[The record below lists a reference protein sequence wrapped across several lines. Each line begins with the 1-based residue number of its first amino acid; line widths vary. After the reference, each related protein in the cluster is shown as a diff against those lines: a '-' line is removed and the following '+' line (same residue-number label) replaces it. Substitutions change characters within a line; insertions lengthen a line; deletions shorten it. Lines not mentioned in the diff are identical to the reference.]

1 MAAFLTSQL
10 DYIYFV
16 HGLALVLLGA
26 VCLSMSRT
34 GSLRAPWAL
43 LAAFGFIHGLVDW
56 VHLVVLATAISP
68 GVELVETM
76 LLGASFVALLE
87 FARRTHR
94 VVRSSGP
101 GPWIHAVVGAGVVAL
116 VLVGGTA
123 FLRSALRL
131 VVAGPAILWTAA
143 LLGLASR
150 GEAQST
156 GAEHSPSVRGS
167 GRALAWAAAF
177 LAAFGLSA
185 SIVVPATPILPSGWP
200 TTEAFMLATGVPV
213 PVFRAVFIGGLA
225 LAIWAYALSLDR
237 RGRLRR
243 KRARTFWRMAFAMT
257 AVLAAGWLFTERLG
271 KLHEKELAAD
281 AESTSAQIQDHLL
294 MEMESAE
301 DAARILAGVV
311 TRFQVA
317 PSGPGASRRDDAVDV
332 VAGGQLGHVAYL
344 LDRAGLTV
352 AASNR
357 AEPDSF
363 LGKNY
368 SVRPYFRDAI
378 GGYPGRFAGVGLTS
392 RAPGFYAS
400 QPVRDAAG
408 RITGVAVVKKTL
420 ATGSLGTS
428 GADTSFLVAP
438 DGRVLLAG
446 SPRFEGRSLWSQEV
460 PRGSKAAATE
470 RVPLLDRPVSGNAW
484 VLLDGERHIAVQRPV
499 PGTDWS
505 VVTLK
510 KETAQIVNR
519 LLGIVITF
527 LLSMAI
533 VAYFVALQRQYGTE
547 SRLAERHREAEG
559 RARTMARRADTDALT
574 GVLNR
579 AGFNEAFSRE
589 FSRARRY
596 RQPLS
601 LVLLDLD
608 HFKNVNDGYGH
619 PAGDKVLE
627 GTARLLETR
636 VRESDLVARW
646 GGEEFAVLAP
656 MTDAEGAVRLAE
668 KLRGLME
675 VTHLGPVGAVTAS
688 FGVAEMRPEDTIE
701 AMLHRVDEALYGAK
715 DSGRNQVKCADSWVD
730 VARATAPEDA
740 KQGVSLAEVKHLHN
754 HTGFGPIDAEH
765 RALFD
770 ELERF
775 IGKVNGGKVQ
785 EVGPALA
792 AVIAAVSAHFAH
804 EEELMADFSY
814 PLRARHKEAHG
825 LFVGD
830 ALRFQAELTRIGVN
844 PNFRRWA
851 VGRLPEWFRYHILAH
866 DMGLAQYLSKAG
878 VLGWRGA
885 PPVAPRTRPAE
896 RVGP

>member
-16 HGLALVLLGA
+16 YGLALVLLGA
-26 VCLSMSRT
+26 VCISMSREST
-34 GSLRAPWAL
+34 SRAPWGLVGGFALTHGVVEWLQIVALTTGDPPAFLLGRTLL
-43 LAAFGFIHGLVDW
+43 LAVSFGL
-56 VHLVVLATAISP
+56 
-68 GVELVETM
+68 
-76 LLGASFVALLE
+76 LLE
-87 FARRTHR
+87 AGRRTHR
-94 VVRSSGP
+94 ATRGKVAGP
-101 GPWIHAVVGAGVVAL
+101 LIYASVAGGIATL
-116 VLVGGTA
+116 LAIGGTA
-123 FLRSALRL
+123 SFGSAVRL
-131 VVAGPAILWTAA
+131 MMAGPAS
-143 LLGLASR
+143 LLGAFLLAQASR
-150 GEAQST
+150 RAARSEAVT
-156 GAEHSPSVRGS
+156 GSP
-167 GRALAWAAAF
+167 RALAWAATF
-177 LAAFGLSA
+177 LAAFGIA
-185 SIVVPATPILPSGWP
+185 AGIVIPAAPFLPAAWP
-200 TTEAFMLATGVPV
+200 TAEAFMRATGVPIQLV
-213 PVFRAVFIGGLA
+213 RSVLVGDLA
-225 LAIWAYALSLDR
+225 LAIWAYALSLDK

-243 KRARTFWRMAFAMT
+243 KRSRTFWLVASAMT
-257 AVLAAGWLFTERLG
+257 VVLAAGWLFTERLG

-281 AESTSAQIQDHLL
+281 AESTSAQILDHLL

-301 DAARILAGVV
+301 GAARVLAGVV
-311 TRFQVA
+311 TRFQV
-317 PSGPGASRRDDAVDV
+317 PMSGPGVSLRDDAVDV
-332 VAGGQLGHVAYL
+332 VAGGQAGHVAYL
-344 LDRAGLTV
+344 LDPAGLTV

-357 AEPDSF
+357 GDPDSF

-400 QPVRDAAG
+400 RPVRNGAG
-408 RITGVAVVKKTL
+408 DVTGVAVVKVTL
-420 ATGSLGTS
+420 AAGSLGAS
-428 GADTSFLVAP
+428 GVDTSFLVAP

-446 SPRFEGRSLWSQEV
+446 SPRFEGNPLWSQEV
-460 PRGSKAAATE
+460 PGGSKAAATD
-470 RVPLLDRPVSGNAW
+470 RAPLLDRPVSGTDW
-484 VLLDGERHIAVQRPV
+484 VLLDGDRYIAVQRPV

-505 VVTLK
+505 VVALK

-527 LLSMAI
+527 LLSMVI
-533 VAYFVALQRQYGTE
+533 VTYFVALQRQYGTE

-636 VRESDLVARW
+636 VREADLVARW

-688 FGVAEMRPEDTIE
+688 FGVAEMRADDTIE

-715 DSGRNQVKCADSWVD
+715 DSGRNQVKCAESWVD
-730 VARATAPEDA
+730 VARVTAPEGA
-740 KQGVSLAEVKHLHN
+740 KQEVSMADVKQLYN
-754 HTGFGPIDAEH
+754 DTGFGPIDAEH
-765 RALFD
+765 RALSD
-770 ELERF
+770 GLENF
-775 IGKVNGGKVQ
+775 IGKVNGGKA
-785 EVGPALA
+785 EEAGSALA
-792 AVIAAVSAHFAH
+792 AVIAAVAAHFSH

-814 PLRARHKEAHG
+814 PLLARHKEAHA

-830 ALRFQAELTRIGVN
+830 ALRFQAELTKSGVT

-866 DMGLAQYLSKAG
+866 DMGLGQFLTKAG
-878 VLGWRGA
+878 VAGWRGA
-885 PPVAPRTRPAE
+885 PPVLSRSTQVE

>member
-1 MAAFLTSQL
+1 MIRWMTAFLTSQL

-16 HGLALVLLGA
+16 YGLALVLLGA
-26 VCLSMSRT
+26 VCISMSRE

-43 LAAFGFIHGLVDW
+43 LAAFGFIHGFVDW

-68 GVELVETM
+68 AVDLFETL

-87 FARRTHR
+87 FARRTHQ
-94 VVRSSGP
+94 VVRGNGP
-101 GPWIHAVVGAGVVAL
+101 GPWIHAVVAAGVGAL
-116 VLVGGTA
+116 VLMGGTES
-123 FLRSALRL
+123 LRSALRL
-131 VVAGPAILWTAA
+131 GVAGPAIFWTAA
-143 LLGLASR
+143 LLGLASLR
-150 GEAQST
+150 E
-156 GAEHSPSVRGS
+156 VRSQVVSGS
-167 GRALAWAAAF
+167 ARALAWAAAC
-177 LAAFGLSA
+177 LAAFGVSA
-185 SIVVPATPILPSGWP
+185 SIVIPATPFLPSGWP
-200 TTEAFMLATGVPV
+200 TTEAFLFWTGVPI
-213 PVFRAVFIGGLA
+213 PVFRAAFIGGLA
-225 LAIWAYALSLDR
+225 LAIWAYALSLDK

-243 KRARTFWRMAFAMT
+243 KRSRTFWLVASAMT
-257 AVLAAGWLFTERLG
+257 VVLAAGWLFTERLG

-281 AESTSAQIQDHLL
+281 AESTSAQILDHLL

-301 DAARILAGVV
+301 DGARVLAGIVS
-311 TRFQVA
+311 RFQVA
-317 PSGPGASRRDDAVDV
+317 MSGPGASRRDDAVDV
-332 VAGGQLGHVAYL
+332 VAGGQPGHVAYL
-344 LDRAGLTV
+344 LDPTGLTV

-363 LGKNY
+363 VGKNY

-400 QPVRDAAG
+400 QPVRNAVG
-408 RITGVAVVKKTL
+408 GITGVAVVKMTL
-420 ATGSLGTS
+420 AAGSLGPS
-428 GADTSFLVAP
+428 GVDTAFLVAP
-438 DGRVLLAG
+438 DGRILLSG
-446 SPRFEGRSLWSQEV
+446 SPRFEGRPLWSQEA
-460 PRGSKAAATE
+460 PGGSKAAATG
-470 RVPLLDRPVSGNAW
+470 RAPLLDRPVSGNDW
-484 VLLDGERHIAVQRPV
+484 VLLDGDRHVAVQRQV

-527 LLSMAI
+527 LLSMVI

-579 AGFNEAFSRE
+579 AGFNDAFSRE

-636 VRESDLVARW
+636 VREADLVARW

-688 FGVAEMRPEDTIE
+688 FGVAEMRPDDTIE

-715 DSGRNQVKCADSWVD
+715 DSGRNQVRCAESWVD
-730 VARATAPEDA
+730 VARATAPEGA
-740 KQGVSLAEVKHLHN
+740 KQEDSMAAVKQMYN
-754 HTGFGPIDAEH
+754 DTGFGPIDAEH
-765 RALFD
+765 RALSD
-770 ELERF
+770 GLENF
-775 IGKVNGGKVQ
+775 IGKVNGGKAD
-785 EVGPALA
+785 EAGTALA
-792 AVIAAVSAHFAH
+792 AVITAVAAHFAH

-814 PLRARHKEAHG
+814 PLLARHKEAHG

-830 ALRFQAELTRIGVN
+830 ALRFQAELAKSGVT

-866 DMGLAQYLSKAG
+866 DMGLGQFLSKAG
-878 VLGWRGA
+878 VAGWRGA
-885 PPVAPRTRPAE
+885 PPVLSRARQVE

>member
-16 HGLALVLLGA
+16 YGLALVLLGA
-26 VCLSMSRT
+26 VCISMTREST
-34 GSLRAPWAL
+34 SRAPWGLVGGFALIHGVVEWLQIVALTTGDPPAFLLGRTLL
-43 LAAFGFIHGLVDW
+43 LAVSFGLLLEAARRAHRATRGNVAGPLIYASVAAGIATL
-56 VHLVVLATAISP
+56 LAIGGTASFGSAVRLMMAGP
-68 GVELVETM
+68 AS
-76 LLGASFVALLE
+76 LLGAFLL
-87 FARRTHR
+87 AQ
-94 VVRSSGP
+94 
-101 GPWIHAVVGAGVVAL
+101 
-116 VLVGGTA
+116 
-123 FLRSALRL
+123 
-131 VVAGPAILWTAA
+131 
-143 LLGLASR
+143 ASR
-150 GEAQST
+150 RAARSEAVT
-156 GAEHSPSVRGS
+156 GSP
-167 GRALAWAAAF
+167 RALAWAATF
-177 LAAFGLSA
+177 LAAFGIA
-185 SIVVPATPILPSGWP
+185 AGIVIPAAPFLPAAWP
-200 TTEAFMLATGVPV
+200 TAEAFMRATGVPIQLV
-213 PVFRAVFIGGLA
+213 RSVLVGDLA
-225 LAIWAYALSLDR
+225 LAIWAYALSLDK

-243 KRARTFWRMAFAMT
+243 KRSRTFWLVASAMT
-257 AVLAAGWLFTERLG
+257 VVLAAGWLFTERLG

-281 AESTSAQIQDHLL
+281 AESTSAQILDHLL

-301 DAARILAGVV
+301 GAARVLAGVV
-311 TRFQVA
+311 TRFQV
-317 PSGPGASRRDDAVDV
+317 PMSGPGVSLRDDAVDV
-332 VAGGQLGHVAYL
+332 VAGGQAGHVAYL
-344 LDRAGLTV
+344 LDPAGLTV

-368 SVRPYFRDAI
+368 SVRPYFLDAI

-392 RAPGFYAS
+392 LAPGFYAS
-400 QPVRDAAG
+400 RPVRNGAG
-408 RITGVAVVKKTL
+408 DVTGVAVVKVTL
-420 ATGSLGTS
+420 AAGSLGAS
-428 GADTSFLVAP
+428 GVDTSFLVAP

-446 SPRFEGRSLWSQEV
+446 SPRFEGNPLWSQEV
-460 PRGSKAAATE
+460 PGGSKAAATD
-470 RVPLLDRPVSGNAW
+470 RAPLLDRPVSGTDW
-484 VLLDGERHIAVQRPV
+484 VLLDGDRYIAVQRPV

-505 VVTLK
+505 VVALK

-527 LLSMAI
+527 LLSMVV

-547 SRLAERHREAEG
+547 SRLAERHRAAEG

-636 VRESDLVARW
+636 VREADLVARW

-675 VTHLGPVGAVTAS
+675 VTHLGPVGAVTGS
-688 FGVAEMRPEDTIE
+688 FGVAEMRPDDTIE
-701 AMLHRVDEALYGAK
+701 AMLHRVDEALYAAK
-715 DSGRNQVKCADSWVD
+715 DSGRNQVKCAESWVD
-730 VARATAPEDA
+730 VARVTAPEGA
-740 KQGVSLAEVKHLHN
+740 KQEVSMADVKQLYN
-754 HTGFGPIDAEH
+754 DTGFGPIDAEH
-765 RALFD
+765 RALSD
-770 ELERF
+770 GLENF
-775 IGKVNGGKVQ
+775 IGKVNGGKA
-785 EVGPALA
+785 EEAGSALA
-792 AVIAAVSAHFAH
+792 AVIAAVAAHFAH

-814 PLRARHKEAHG
+814 PLLARHKEAHA

-830 ALRFQAELTRIGVN
+830 ALRFQAELTKSGVT

-866 DMGLAQYLSKAG
+866 DMGLGQFLTKAG
-878 VLGWRGA
+878 VAGWRGA
-885 PPVAPRTRPAE
+885 PPVLSRSTQVE

>member
-1 MAAFLTSQL
+1 
-10 DYIYFV
+10 
-16 HGLALVLLGA
+16 
-26 VCLSMSRT
+26 
-34 GSLRAPWAL
+34 
-43 LAAFGFIHGLVDW
+43 
-56 VHLVVLATAISP
+56 
-68 GVELVETM
+68 
-76 LLGASFVALLE
+76 
-87 FARRTHR
+87 
-94 VVRSSGP
+94 
-101 GPWIHAVVGAGVVAL
+101 
-116 VLVGGTA
+116 
-123 FLRSALRL
+123 
-131 VVAGPAILWTAA
+131 
-143 LLGLASR
+143 
-150 GEAQST
+150 
-156 GAEHSPSVRGS
+156 
-167 GRALAWAAAF
+167 
-177 LAAFGLSA
+177 
-185 SIVVPATPILPSGWP
+185 
-200 TTEAFMLATGVPV
+200 
-213 PVFRAVFIGGLA
+213 
-225 LAIWAYALSLDR
+225 
-237 RGRLRR
+237 
-243 KRARTFWRMAFAMT
+243 MT
-257 AVLAAGWLFTERLG
+257 VVLAAGWLFTERLG
-271 KLHEKELAAD
+271 KFHEKELAAD
-281 AESTSAQIQDHLL
+281 AESTSAQILDRLL

-301 DAARILAGVV
+301 DAARVLAGVLA
-311 TRFQVA
+311 RFQVA

-332 VAGGQLGHVAYL
+332 VAGGQAGRVAYL
-344 LDRAGLTV
+344 LDPAGLTV

-357 AEPDSF
+357 AEPNSF
-363 LGKNY
+363 LGRNY

-392 RAPGFYAS
+392 REPGFYAS

-408 RITGVAVVKKTL
+408 GITGVAVVKMTL
-420 ATGSLGTS
+420 VAGSLGST

-446 SPRFEGRSLWSQEV
+446 SPRFDGRPLWSQKVLGE
-460 PRGSKAAATE
+460 SKAAATD
-470 RVPLLDRPVSGNAW
+470 RAPLLDRPVSGNAW

-505 VVTLK
+505 VVSLK
-510 KETAQIVNR
+510 KEATQIVNR

-527 LLSMAI
+527 LLSMVT

-636 VRESDLVARW
+636 VRESDVVARW

-675 VTHLGPVGAVTAS
+675 FTHLGPVGAVTAS
-688 FGVAEMRPEDTIE
+688 FGVAEMRVEDTIE

-715 DSGRNQVKCADSWVD
+715 DSGRNQVKCAESWVD
-730 VARATAPEDA
+730 VAHATASLGA
-740 KQGVSLAEVKHLHN
+740 KLDIPMPDEVKEMYN
-754 HTGFGPIDAEH
+754 DTGFGPIDADH
-765 RALFD
+765 RALS
-770 ELERF
+770 EGLEDF
-775 IGKVNGGKVQ
+775 IGKVNGGRVD
-785 EVGPALA
+785 EAGPALA
-792 AVIAAVSAHFAH
+792 GVIAAVAAHFTH

-814 PLRARHKEAHG
+814 PLMARHKEAHA
-825 LFVGD
+825 LFLGD
-830 ALRFQAELTRIGVN
+830 ALRFQAELVKTGAT

-866 DMGLAQYLSKAG
+866 DTGLGQFLIKAG
-878 VLGWRGA
+878 VARWRGA
-885 PPVAPRTRPAE
+885 PPVLSRSSKVE
-896 RVGP
+896 SGGP

>member
-1 MAAFLTSQL
+1 MIRWMAAFLTSQL

-16 HGLALVLLGA
+16 YGLALVLLGA
-26 VCLSMSRT
+26 VCLSMSREST
-34 GSLRAPWAL
+34 SRAPWGLVGGFALTHGVVEWLHIVALTTGDPPAFLHGRTLL
-43 LAAFGFIHGLVDW
+43 LAVSFGL
-56 VHLVVLATAISP
+56 
-68 GVELVETM
+68 
-76 LLGASFVALLE
+76 LLE
-87 FARRTHR
+87 AARRTHR
-94 VVRSSGP
+94 ATRGKVAGP
-101 GPWIHAVVGAGVVAL
+101 LIYASVAAGIATL
-116 VLVGGTA
+116 LAIGGTA
-123 FLRSALRL
+123 SFGSAVRL
-131 VVAGPAILWTAA
+131 MMAGPAS
-143 LLGLASR
+143 LLGAFLLAQASR
-150 GEAQST
+150 RAARSQAVT
-156 GAEHSPSVRGS
+156 GSP
-167 GRALAWAAAF
+167 RALAWAAAF
-177 LAAFGLSA
+177 LAAFGIAAGIL
-185 SIVVPATPILPSGWP
+185 IPAAPFLPAAWP
-200 TTEAFMLATGVPV
+200 TAEAFMRATGVPV
-213 PVFRAVFIGGLA
+213 QLVRSVLVGGLA
-225 LAIWAYALSLDR
+225 LAIWAYALSLDK

-243 KRARTFWRMAFAMT
+243 KRSRTFWLVASVMT
-257 AVLAAGWLFTERLG
+257 VVLAAGWLFTERLG

-281 AESTSAQIQDHLL
+281 AESTSAQILDHLL

-301 DAARILAGVV
+301 DAARVLAGIVS
-311 TRFQVA
+311 RFQVA
-317 PSGPGASRRDDAVDV
+317 MSGLAASRRDDAVDV
-332 VAGGQLGHVAYL
+332 VAGGQPGHVAYL
-344 LDRAGLTV
+344 LDPAGLTV

-400 QPVRDAAG
+400 QPVRNVAG
-408 RITGVAVVKKTL
+408 GVTGVAVVKMTL
-420 ATGSLGTS
+420 AAGSLGPS
-428 GADTSFLVAP
+428 GVDTSFLVAR
-438 DGRVLLAG
+438 DGQVLLAG
-446 SPRFEGRSLWSQEV
+446 SPRFEGRPLWTEEV
-460 PRGSKAAATE
+460 PGGAKAAATD
-470 RVPLLDRPVSGNAW
+470 RAPLLDRPVSGSDW
-484 VLLDGERHIAVQRPV
+484 VLLDGGRHIAVQRPV

-505 VVTLK
+505 VVTLR

-527 LLSMAI
+527 LLSMVI

-579 AGFNEAFSRE
+579 AGFNEAVSRE

-636 VRESDLVARW
+636 VREADLVARW

-688 FGVAEMRPEDTIE
+688 FGVAEMRPDDTIE

-715 DSGRNQVKCADSWVD
+715 DAGRNQVKCAESWVD
-730 VARATAPEDA
+730 VARVTAPEGA
-740 KQGVSLAEVKHLHN
+740 KQEVSMAAVKQLYN
-754 HTGFGPIDAEH
+754 DTGFGPIDAEH
-765 RALFD
+765 RALSD
-770 ELERF
+770 GLENF
-775 IGKVNGGKVQ
+775 IGKVNGGKAD
-785 EVGPALA
+785 EARSALA
-792 AVIAAVSAHFAH
+792 DVIAAVAAHFAH

-814 PLRARHKEAHG
+814 PLLARHKEAHA

-830 ALRFQAELTRIGVN
+830 ALRFQAELTKSGVT

-866 DMGLAQYLSKAG
+866 DMGLGQFLSKAG
-878 VLGWRGA
+878 VAGWRGA
-885 PPVAPRTRPAE
+885 PPVLSRPPQVE
-896 RVGP
+896 RVGS

>member
-16 HGLALVLLGA
+16 YGLALVLLGA
-26 VCLSMSRT
+26 VCLSMSRE
-34 GSLRAPWAL
+34 GPLRAPWAM
-43 LAAFGFIHGLVDW
+43 LAAFGFTHGLVNW
-56 VHLVVLATAISP
+56 VDLVVLATAISP
-68 GVELVETM
+68 AVELVETL

-94 VVRSSGP
+94 VVRGNGP
-101 GPWIHAVVGAGVVAL
+101 GPWIHAVVAAGVVAL
-116 VLVGGTA
+116 VLIGGTA
-123 FLRSALRL
+123 SLRSALRL
-131 VVAGPAILWTAA
+131 VVAGPAIFWTAA
-143 LLGLASR
+143 LLGLASL
-150 GEAQST
+150 GEARSH
-156 GAEHSPSVRGS
+156 AVPGS
-167 GRALAWAAAF
+167 ARALALAAAF

-185 SIVVPATPILPSGWP
+185 GIVIPATPFLPSVWP
-200 TTEAFMLATGVPV
+200 TTEVLLRATGVPV
-213 PVFRAVFIGGLA
+213 AVFRAAFIGGLA

-243 KRARTFWRMAFAMT
+243 KRVRTFWLVASTMAI
-257 AVLAAGWLFTERLG
+257 VLSAGWLFTERLG

-281 AESTSAQIQDHLL
+281 AESTAAQILDHLV

-301 DAARILAGVV
+301 DAARVLAGVV

-317 PSGPGASRRDDAVDV
+317 LSGPDASRRDDAVDV
-332 VAGGQLGHVAYL
+332 VAGGQVDHVAYL
-344 LDRAGLTV
+344 LDPAGVTL

-363 LGKNY
+363 VGKNY

-378 GGYPGRFAGVGLTS
+378 GGFPGRFAGVGLTS
-392 RAPGFYAS
+392 LAPGFYAS

-408 RITGVAVVKKTL
+408 GITGVAVLKKTL
-420 ATGSLGTS
+420 SARSLGST

-446 SPRFEGRSLWSQEV
+446 SPRFDGRPLWSLEV
-460 PRGSKAAATE
+460 LGNPEAAALA
-470 RVPLLDRPVSGNAW
+470 RAPLLDHPVSGNDW
-484 VLLDGERHIAVQRPV
+484 VFLDGERYSAARRPV
-499 PGTDWS
+499 PGTDLS

-519 LLGIVITF
+519 FLGIVITF
-527 LLSMAI
+527 LLSMVI

-547 SRLAERHREAEG
+547 SRLADKHREAEG

-574 GVLNR
+574 GILNR

-608 HFKNVNDGYGH
+608 HFKNVDDGYGH
-619 PAGDKVLE
+619 PAGDKVL
-627 GTARLLETR
+627 GGIARLLEAR

-656 MTDAEGAVRLAE
+656 MTDAEGAVRIAE

-675 VTHLGPVGAVTAS
+675 VTNLGPVGAVTAS
-688 FGVAEMRPEDTIE
+688 FGVAEMRPDDTIE

-715 DSGRNQVKCADSWVD
+715 DAGRNRVKCAESWVD
-730 VARATAPEDA
+730 VAQATGPEAP
-740 KQGVSLAEVKHLHN
+740 KQDVSMAEVKHLYN
-754 HTGFGPIDAEH
+754 DTGFGPIDTEH
-765 RALFD
+765 LALSEAFED
-770 ELERF
+770 F
-775 IGKVNGGKVQ
+775 SGKVNGGKPD

-792 AVIAAVSAHFAH
+792 AVIAAVAAHFAH

-814 PLRARHKEAHG
+814 PLLARHKEAHA

-830 ALRFQAELTRIGVN
+830 ARRFQAELMKGGVT

-866 DMGLAQYLSKAG
+866 DMGLGQFLSKAG
-878 VLGWRGA
+878 AAGWRGA
-885 PPVAPRTRPAE
+885 PPVLSRSSQVE

>member
-1 MAAFLTSQL
+1 MIRWMAEFLTSQL

-16 HGLALVLLGA
+16 YGLALVLLGA
-26 VCLSMSRT
+26 VCLSMSRETTSRAPWGLVAGFALTHGAVEWLQIVALTT
-34 GSLRAPWAL
+34 GDSPVFLLGRSLLLAVSFGLLLEAGRRSLRAIRGKVSGSLIYAFVAAGFATLLAIGGAASFESAVRLMMAGPASL
-43 LAAFGFIHGLVDW
+43 LAAFL
-56 VHLVVLATAISP
+56 LAS
-68 GVELVETM
+68 
-76 LLGASFVALLE
+76 ASRRA
-87 FARRTHR
+87 AR
-94 VVRSSGP
+94 SQ
-101 GPWIHAVVGAGVVAL
+101 A
-116 VLVGGTA
+116 
-123 FLRSALRL
+123 
-131 VVAGPAILWTAA
+131 VAG
-143 LLGLASR
+143 
-150 GEAQST
+150 
-156 GAEHSPSVRGS
+156 SP
-167 GRALAWAAAF
+167 RALAWAAAF
-177 LAAFGLSA
+177 LGAFGIA
-185 SIVVPATPILPSGWP
+185 AGIVIPAAPFLPAAWP
-200 TTEAFMLATGVPV
+200 TAEAFMRTTGAPIQLV
-213 PVFRAVFIGGLA
+213 RAAFIGGLA

-243 KRARTFWRMAFAMT
+243 KRSRTFWLVASVMT
-257 AVLAAGWLFTERLG
+257 VVLAAGWLFTERLG
-271 KLHEKELAAD
+271 KLHEKEVAAD
-281 AESTSAQIQDHLL
+281 AESTSAQILDHLL

-311 TRFQVA
+311 ARFQVA
-317 PSGPGASRRDDAVDV
+317 PSGLGASRRDDAVDV
-332 VAGGQLGHVAYL
+332 VAGGQPGHVAYL
-344 LDRAGLTV
+344 LDPAGLTV

-400 QPVRDAAG
+400 QPVRDSAG
-408 RITGVAVVKKTL
+408 GITAVAVVKMTL
-420 ATGSLGTS
+420 AAGSLGAS
-428 GADTSFLVAP
+428 GVDTSFLVAP

-446 SPRFEGRSLWSQEV
+446 SPRFEGRPLWSQEALG
-460 PRGSKAAATE
+460 GSKAAASD
-470 RVPLLDRPVSGNAW
+470 RAPLLDRRVAGNEW

-519 LLGIVITF
+519 LLGVVITF
-527 LLSMAI
+527 LLSMVI

-547 SRLAERHREAEG
+547 SRLAARHREAEG

-579 AGFNEAFSRE
+579 AGFNQAFSRE

-601 LVLLDLD
+601 LVLLDID

-636 VRESDLVARW
+636 VREADLVARW

-656 MTDAEGAVRLAE
+656 MTDAAGAVRLAE

-688 FGVAEMRPEDTIE
+688 FGVAEMRSDDTME

-715 DSGRNQVKCADSWVD
+715 DAGRNQVKCAESWVD
-730 VARATAPEDA
+730 VARVTAPEGA
-740 KQGVSLAEVKHLHN
+740 KQEVSMAEVKRLYDD
-754 HTGFGPIDAEH
+754 TGFAPIDTEH
-765 RALFD
+765 RTLS
-770 ELERF
+770 EGLENF
-775 IGKVNGGKVQ
+775 IEKVNGGKAD
-785 EVGPALA
+785 EVGSALA
-792 AVIAAVSAHFAH
+792 TVIAAVAAHFTH

-814 PLRARHKEAHG
+814 PLLARHKEAHG

-830 ALRFQAELTRIGVN
+830 ALRFQAELAKTGVT

-866 DMGLAQYLSKAG
+866 DMGLGQFLSKAG
-878 VLGWRGA
+878 VAGWRCA
-885 PPVAPRTRPAE
+885 PPVLSRPRQVE